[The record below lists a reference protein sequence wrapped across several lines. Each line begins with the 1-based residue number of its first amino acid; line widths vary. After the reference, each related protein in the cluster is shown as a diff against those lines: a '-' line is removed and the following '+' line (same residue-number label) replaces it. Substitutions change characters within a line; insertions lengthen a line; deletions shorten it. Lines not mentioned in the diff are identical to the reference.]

1 MHATL
6 RSEKGMALMM
16 SLGAIVIIGVLMGGV
31 LFVST
36 QDYRI
41 GANTVR
47 STRAGA
53 AAELGLN
60 RVAVAWDLADN
71 NRMQIGDTLKR
82 AFTAPRG
89 GTATVII
96 TRLGGPFFWVVSE
109 GYAGAMG
116 SQASAR
122 RRYGTLFRL
131 DLPQMNF
138 LGAITTQGNTTVNGN
153 VAVNGNDSLPAGWA
167 GCGPAQNVAGAA
179 ISPTTTAT
187 VNGKVTL
194 ARNPDVL
201 TTP

>member
-1 MHATL
+1 M
-6 RSEKGMALMM
+6 
-16 SLGAIVIIGVLMGGV
+16 
-31 LFVST
+31 
-36 QDYRI
+36 RI
-41 GANTVR
+41 G
-47 STRAGA
+47 
-53 AAELGLN
+53 
-60 RVAVAWDLADN
+60 DP
-71 NRMQIGDTLKR
+71 LKR

-153 VAVNGNDSLPAGWA
+153 VSVNGNDAAPAGWGA
-167 GCGPAQNVAGAA
+167 CGAPGANVAGAA

-187 VNGKVTL
+187 VHGGVTL
-194 ARNPDVL
+194 NGNPPGL
-201 TTP
+201 TPPAAGDSNTYFHSRRTTHRTPPAAA